1 MILYIATG
9 VAFLLL
15 LLSIWRDSRSL
26 LNPALLIISLL
37 FALVSVIQLSY
48 LSGNSNSYML
58 ALMVCFLGIPFLIF
72 LSGIFLVYNGIVLLK
87 REGNS
92 DLCLFWS
99 DTDSGIW
106 KQSVFLSES
115 LDQHFFYLLC
125 LFLFDLWLCICR
137 FYALFHFVPADSKA
151 KAL

>member
-72 LSGIFLVYNGIVLLK
+72 LSGIFLV
-87 REGNS
+87 
-92 DLCLFWS
+92 
-99 DTDSGIW
+99 
-106 KQSVFLSES
+106 LS
-115 LDQHFFYLLC
+115 LIH
-125 LFLFDLWLCICR
+125 I
-137 FYALFHFVPADSKA
+137 
-151 KAL
+151 

>member
-9 VAFLLL
+9 VVFLLL

-87 REGNS
+87 REGKSKAN
-92 DLCLFWS
+92 
-99 DTDSGIW
+99 
-106 KQSVFLSES
+106 FLSLIMGILIFVFFGVIFGHMGAICIFIRITGSTFS
-115 LDQHFFYLLC
+115 LSS
-125 LFLFDLWLCICR
+125 LFILI
-137 FYALFHFVPADSKA
+137 
-151 KAL
+151 